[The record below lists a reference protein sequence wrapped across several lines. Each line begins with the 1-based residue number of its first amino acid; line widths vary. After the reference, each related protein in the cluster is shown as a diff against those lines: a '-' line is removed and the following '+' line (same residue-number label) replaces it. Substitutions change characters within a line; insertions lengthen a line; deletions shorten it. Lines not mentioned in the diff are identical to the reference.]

1 MRKLRI
7 EELFIGAWV
16 QERIAVANRLAPPMY
31 VSGVF
36 EGGDMYLD
44 IEGNEG
50 DPLDANVQ
58 DIFGLP
64 INEKVL
70 RSFGFVP
77 TKGDNVWLMK
87 VRDFRLTVA
96 LKWQN
101 GEQIARRVAISG
113 RTNCW
118 NEELRCIHEL
128 QRWWVDKVLLP
139 FSVPLLLSY
148 QKREVDNE

>member
-16 QERIAVANRLAPPMY
+16 QERIPIAKRLAPPMY

-36 EGGDMYLD
+36 EGGDMYLN
-44 IEGNEG
+44 IEENEG
-50 DPLDANVQ
+50 DPFEANVQ

-64 INEKVL
+64 INENVL

-87 VRDFRLTVA
+87 VRDFRLTIA
-96 LKWQN
+96 LKWQG
-101 GEQIARRVAISG
+101 GEQIARRAAISG

-139 FSVPLLLSY
+139 FSVPLTLSY
-148 QKREVDNE
+148 HNKEVNNE